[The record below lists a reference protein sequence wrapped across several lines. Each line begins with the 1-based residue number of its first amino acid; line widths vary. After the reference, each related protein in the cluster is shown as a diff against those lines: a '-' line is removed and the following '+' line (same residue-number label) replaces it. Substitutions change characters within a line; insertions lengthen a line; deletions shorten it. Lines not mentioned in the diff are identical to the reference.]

1 MTLVFRFSDDIISSH
16 TTQRRPTMDITEEE
30 FLTNGLPDEDVSR
43 EAWPIPPSDNVKDFE
58 EFLMDLGLRF

>member
-1 MTLVFRFSDDIISSH
+1 
-16 TTQRRPTMDITEEE
+16 MDITEEE
-30 FLTNGLPDEDVSR
+30 FLTDETDTIDITR

>member
-1 MTLVFRFSDDIISSH
+1 
-16 TTQRRPTMDITEEE
+16 MDITEEE
-30 FLTNGLPDEDVSR
+30 FLTDDLTEEDVSR

>member
-1 MTLVFRFSDDIISSH
+1 
-16 TTQRRPTMDITEEE
+16 MDITEEE
-30 FLTNGLPDEDVSR
+30 FLTDDLTEPDVSR